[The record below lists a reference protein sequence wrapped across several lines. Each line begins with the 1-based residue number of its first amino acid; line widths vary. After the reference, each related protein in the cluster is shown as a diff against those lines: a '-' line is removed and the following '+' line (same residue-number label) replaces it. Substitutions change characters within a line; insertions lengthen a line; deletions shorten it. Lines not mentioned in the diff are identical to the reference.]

1 MFQYSGNFVHIFEE
15 YENTPILEFAV
26 KKKDQSWS
34 DGIKC
39 HIIQLQQIIKSNN
52 ELAE

>member
-1 MFQYSGNFVHIFEE
+1 MHIFEE
-15 YENTPILEFAV
+15 YENIRILELAV
-26 KKKDQSWS
+26 TKKWSKLWS

-52 ELAE
+52 KLAK